1 MNSREIWMD
10 FLRVT
15 ACFLVMTVHAT
26 EPFYLG
32 GDGTLVLSASD
43 AFWVSVFEG
52 LARCCVPLFVI
63 ASGYLQLPLHHSTTE
78 FFRRRAVRIV
88 VPMVFWTLVY
98 ALAWGQPVAN
108 LKGLLLNFNYAAGHL
123 WFVYMLLGL
132 YLIMPLL
139 SPWAEKVSRK
149 ELGIYLGIWALTLC
163 IPFVREA
170 AGGMAPMIYAKDGLP
185 APALFP
191 LWGEASWNPFGLFYY
206 VSGFV
211 GYLLLGLYVKRF
223 VPTGRLV
230 RVLGWA
236 LFLVGFIVV
245 CFGFLQRIVASGP
258 FPVEGSVELAVAW
271 EAAIAFCGLPV
282 ALTALGLVLVFR
294 SSFVPEDNALPGA
307 KNRADASE
315 RTLPSG
321 TPEGCTPSEAFAR
334 TGSRSDAEEGVH
346 PSGAASGFYRH
357 IILPLSTAGYGM
369 YLMHMLVLG
378 SVSARLRELWGLG
391 TDGVLGN
398 WTTPVQILL
407 TALISFVV
415 VGALAVV
422 LQRIPKVGKYIIG

>member
-1 MNSREIWMD
+1 MNREIWLD

-15 ACFLVMTVHAT
+15 ACFLVMIVHST

-32 GDGTLVLSASD
+32 GDGTLVLSATD

-63 ASGYLQLPLHHSTTE
+63 ASGYLQLPLRHSTGE
-78 FFRRRAVRIV
+78 FFRRRAVRVV
-88 VPMVFWTLVY
+88 VPMVIWTVVY
-98 ALAWGQPVAN
+98 ALVWGHPVAN
-108 LKGLLLNFNYAAGHL
+108 FKGLLLNFNYAAGHL

-139 SPWAEKVSRK
+139 SPWAEKVSRR
-149 ELGIYLGIWALTLC
+149 ELGIYLGIWGLTLL
-163 IPFVREA
+163 IPFVRES
-170 AGGMAPMIYAKDGLP
+170 AGGMAPVIYAWDGLP

-211 GYLLLGLYVKRF
+211 GYLLLGLYIKRF
-223 VPTGRLV
+223 VPTGRLM
-230 RVLGWA
+230 RVLGWT
-236 LFLVGFIVV
+236 LFLVGFVFT

-271 EAAIAFCGLPV
+271 EAAISFCGLPV

-294 SSFVPEDNALPGA
+294 SSM
-307 KNRADASE
+307 
-315 RTLPSG
+315 
-321 TPEGCTPSEAFAR
+321 PEGDTF
-334 TGSRSDAEEGVH
+334 
-346 PSGAASGFYRH
+346 SGASAQILATEKVSSSGKTGASAFYRH

-378 SVSARLRELWGLG
+378 PVSAWLRSRLDITPVVILG
-391 TDGVLGN
+391 T
-398 WTTPVQILL
+398 
-407 TALISFVV
+407 ALFSFVS
-415 VGALAVV
+415 VGLIAVALR
-422 LQRIPKVGKYIIG
+422 RIPRVGKWIVG

>member
-1 MNSREIWMD
+1 MTREAWLD

-32 GDGTLVLSASD
+32 GDGTLVLSGVD

-63 ASGYLQLPLHHSTTE
+63 ASGYLQLPLKYPAGE
-78 FFRRRAVRIV
+78 FFRRRFVRVV
-88 VPMVFWTLVY
+88 VPMVIWTLVY
-98 ALAWGQPVAN
+98 AFAYGSPASS

-132 YLIMPLL
+132 YLIMPVL
-139 SPWAEKVSRK
+139 SPWLEKVSRK
-149 ELGIYLGIWALTLC
+149 ELSLYLGLWVLTLC

-170 AGGMAPMIYAKDGLP
+170 AGGMAPMIYAADGLP

-211 GYLLLGLYVKRF
+211 GYLLVGVFVKRF
-223 VPTGRLV
+223 VPEGRLV
-230 RVLGWA
+230 RAVGWT
-236 LFLVGFIVV
+236 LFLLGFILV
-245 CFGFLQRIVASGP
+245 CFGFMQRIMASGS

-271 EAAIAFCGLPV
+271 ETAIAFCGLPV
-282 ALTALGLVLVFR
+282 ALTALGLTLVYR
-294 SSFVPEDNALPGA
+294 SGSSSSGRSVPAGDGSLRQGFV
-307 KNRADASE
+307 
-315 RTLPSG
+315 
-321 TPEGCTPSEAFAR
+321 
-334 TGSRSDAEEGVH
+334 
-346 PSGAASGFYRH
+346 YRH
-357 IILPLSTAGYGM
+357 VVLPLSTAGYGM

-378 SVSARLRELWGLG
+378 PVSAWLRSTLGIGPDGL
-391 TDGVLGN
+391 LGPV
-398 WTTPVQILL
+398 WTTPVEILA
-407 TALISFVV
+407 TALISFPV
-415 VGALAVV
+415 VGLIAVIIR
-422 LQRIPKVGKYIIG
+422 RIPRVGTWIMG

>member
-1 MNSREIWMD
+1 MTREAWLD

-32 GDGTLVLSASD
+32 GDGTLVLSGAD

-63 ASGYLQLPLHHSTTE
+63 ASGYLQLPLTYPAGE
-78 FFRRRAVRIV
+78 FFRRRFVRVV
-88 VPMVFWTLVY
+88 VPMVIWTLVY
-98 ALAWGQPVAN
+98 AFAYGSPASS

-132 YLIMPLL
+132 YLIMPVL
-139 SPWAEKVSRK
+139 SPWLEKVSRK
-149 ELGIYLGIWALTLC
+149 ELSLYLGLWVLTLC

-170 AGGMAPMIYAKDGLP
+170 AGGMAPMIYAADGLP

-211 GYLLLGLYVKRF
+211 GYLLVGVFVKRF
-223 VPTGRLV
+223 VPEGRLV
-230 RVLGWA
+230 RAVGWT
-236 LFLVGFIVV
+236 LFLLGFILV
-245 CFGFLQRIVASGP
+245 CFGFMQRIMASGS

-282 ALTALGLVLVFR
+282 ALTALGLTLVYR
-294 SSFVPEDNALPGA
+294 SGSSSSGRSVPAGDGSSRQGFV
-307 KNRADASE
+307 
-315 RTLPSG
+315 
-321 TPEGCTPSEAFAR
+321 
-334 TGSRSDAEEGVH
+334 
-346 PSGAASGFYRH
+346 YRH
-357 IILPLSTAGYGM
+357 VVLPLSTAGYGM

-378 SVSARLRELWGLG
+378 PVSAWLRSTLGIGPDGL
-391 TDGVLGN
+391 LGPV
-398 WTTPVQILL
+398 WTTPVEILA
-407 TALISFVV
+407 TALISFPV
-415 VGALAVV
+415 VGLIAVIIR
-422 LQRIPKVGKYIIG
+422 RIPRVGTWIMG

>member
-1 MNSREIWMD
+1 MTREAWLD

-32 GDGTLVLSASD
+32 GDGTLVLSGAD

-63 ASGYLQLPLHHSTTE
+63 ASGYLQLPLRYDTWT
-78 FFRRRAVRIV
+78 FFRRRFVRVV
-88 VPMVFWTLVY
+88 VPMVIWTLVY
-98 ALAWGQPVAN
+98 AFAYGSPASS

-132 YLIMPLL
+132 YLIMPVL
-139 SPWAEKVSRK
+139 SPWLEKVSRK
-149 ELGIYLGIWALTLC
+149 ELSLYLGLWVLTLC

-170 AGGMAPMIYAKDGLP
+170 AGGMAPMIYAADGLP

-211 GYLLLGLYVKRF
+211 GYLLVGVFVKRF
-223 VPTGRLV
+223 VPEGRLV
-230 RVLGWA
+230 RAVGWT
-236 LFLVGFIVV
+236 LFLLGFILV
-245 CFGFLQRIVASGP
+245 CFGFMQRIMASGS

-282 ALTALGLVLVFR
+282 ALTALGLTLVYR
-294 SSFVPEDNALPGA
+294 SGSSSSGRSVPAGDGSSRQGFV
-307 KNRADASE
+307 
-315 RTLPSG
+315 
-321 TPEGCTPSEAFAR
+321 
-334 TGSRSDAEEGVH
+334 
-346 PSGAASGFYRH
+346 YRH
-357 IILPLSTAGYGM
+357 VVLPLSTAGYGM

-378 SVSARLRELWGLG
+378 PVSAWLRSTLGIGPDGL
-391 TDGVLGN
+391 LGPV
-398 WTTPVQILL
+398 WTTPVEILA
-407 TALISFVV
+407 TALISFPV
-415 VGALAVV
+415 VGLIAVIIR
-422 LQRIPKVGKYIIG
+422 RIPRVGTWIMG

>member
-1 MNSREIWMD
+1 MTREAWLD

-32 GDGTLVLSASD
+32 GDGTLVLSGAD

-63 ASGYLQLPLHHSTTE
+63 ASGYLQLPLKYPAGE
-78 FFRRRAVRIV
+78 FFRRRFVWVV
-88 VPMVFWTLVY
+88 VPMVIWTLVY
-98 ALAWGQPVAN
+98 AFAYGSPASS

-132 YLIMPLL
+132 YLIMPVL
-139 SPWAEKVSRK
+139 SPWLEKVSRK
-149 ELGIYLGIWALTLC
+149 ELSLYLGLWVLTLC
-163 IPFVREA
+163 IPLVREA
-170 AGGMAPMIYAKDGLP
+170 AGGMAPMIYAADGLP

-211 GYLLLGLYVKRF
+211 GYRLVGVFVKRF
-223 VPTGRLV
+223 VPEGRLV
-230 RVLGWA
+230 RAVGWT
-236 LFLVGFIVV
+236 LFLLGFILV
-245 CFGFLQRIVASGP
+245 CFGFMQRIMASGS

-282 ALTALGLVLVFR
+282 ALTALGLTLVYR
-294 SSFVPEDNALPGA
+294 SGSSSSGRSVPAGDGSSRQGFV
-307 KNRADASE
+307 
-315 RTLPSG
+315 
-321 TPEGCTPSEAFAR
+321 
-334 TGSRSDAEEGVH
+334 
-346 PSGAASGFYRH
+346 YRH
-357 IILPLSTAGYGM
+357 VVLPLSKAGYGM

-378 SVSARLRELWGLG
+378 PVSAWIRSMLGVGADGL
-391 TDGVLGN
+391 LGPV
-398 WTTPVQILL
+398 WTTPVEILA
-407 TALISFVV
+407 TALISFPV
-415 VGALAVV
+415 VGLIAVIIR
-422 LQRIPKVGKYIIG
+422 RIPRVGTWIMG